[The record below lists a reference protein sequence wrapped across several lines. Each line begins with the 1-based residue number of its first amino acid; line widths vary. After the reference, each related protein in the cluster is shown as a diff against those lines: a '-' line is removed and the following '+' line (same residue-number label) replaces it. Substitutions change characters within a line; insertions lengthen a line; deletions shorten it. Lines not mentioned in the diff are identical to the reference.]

1 MAVRTI
7 SRDANN
13 SRAVCVWPKGIDVDD
28 VSVGQNDA
36 MYARNDDGGL
46 VQPALIPTDVFKA
59 AFGFIPNTGAVAS
72 YTLVKTVNKVDL
84 ADKLAKAIMG
94 LLSD

>member
-13 SRAVCVWPKGIDVDD
+13 SRAVCVWPKGIDVGD
-28 VSVGQNDA
+28 VSVGQNGA
-36 MYARNDDGGL
+36 MYVCNADGDL
-46 VQPALIPTDVFKA
+46 VQPSLIPTDVFKA

-84 ADKLAKAIMG
+84 ADKLARAVMG